1 LPKMAAESEAVG
13 TAQVSG
19 AAGLNSPN
27 AANKNSPSS
36 NSQIANSAGGVRSFG
51 HIRLDISN
59 SVLPLD
65 KITHTPS
72 GKDGLSEEVEM
83 QIRSLGCEVI
93 QLSGKLLRLPQVAM
107 ATGCVLFQRFYYA
120 KSLVRIPFDIVSM
133 ACICLACKIEEA
145 PRRIRDIINTFN
157 HIKQVRSGKPITP
170 VILDAKYIALKDE
183 IIKAE
188 RRVLKELGFC
198 VHVKHPHKI
207 IVMYLKWLE
216 LDSHRELLQM
226 SWNFMNDSLRTDV
239 FVRYP
244 PETIAVACIYLSAR
258 KLKEPLPKS
267 PSWFN
272 VLGVEEDDIKDC
284 CYRMICLYN
293 RKKKTIEE
301 LEGVVEERKKERKKM
316 DDERRA
322 AREQN
327 LSSGSLNT
335 PAQSSPNSRAVSPG
349 GKSQDDK
356 TTSEAEKS
364 HQNGGKNGGN
374 GSDKSMDLDDRSPS
388 RHKSKKHKKFKQRSR
403 SRSTS
408 FDDYRDRERGLGK
421 KAKKGRTRS
430 RSRSFT
436 PPKKRKHG
444 HHHHKDKRYN
454 RSYSRDRGG
463 GGQDGGRGGVA
474 SIGLHDERP
483 LPKHREAGRDRDRDS
498 NRDRNYDRKNRD
510 RDHRR

>member
-1 LPKMAAESEAVG
+1 MGPREKLVA
-13 TAQVSG
+13 
-19 AAGLNSPN
+19 
-27 AANKNSPSS
+27 
-36 NSQIANSAGGVRSFG
+36 
-51 HIRLDISN
+51 
-59 SVLPLD
+59 
-65 KITHTPS
+65 TPS
-72 GKDGLSEEVEM
+72 NKDGLNEEIEM
-83 QIRSLGCEVI
+83 QIRSLGCEMI
-93 QLSGKLLRLPQVAM
+93 QLAGKLLKLPQVAM

-120 KSLVRIPFDIVSM
+120 KSFIRIPFDITAMS
-133 ACICLACKIEEA
+133 CICLASKIEEA
-145 PRRIRDIINTFN
+145 PRRIRDIINVFN
-157 HIKQVRSGKPITP
+157 HIKQIRAGKTIQP
-170 VILDAKYIALKDE
+170 VVMGTNYINLKNQ

-216 LDSHRELLQM
+216 LDSYRELLQM

-258 KLKEPLPKS
+258 KLKEPLPKN

-293 RKKKTIEE
+293 RKKKTLEE
-301 LEGVVEERKKERKKM
+301 LEGIVEERKKERKKM

-356 TTSEAEKS
+356 TTSEAEKAR
-364 HQNGGKNGGN
+364 
-374 GSDKSMDLDDRSPS
+374 RS
-388 RHKSKKHKKFKQRSR
+388 
-403 SRSTS
+403 
-408 FDDYRDRERGLGK
+408 
-421 KAKKGRTRS
+421 RS

-454 RSYSRDRGG
+454 RSYSRDRGT
-463 GGQDGGRGGVA
+463 QDGGRGGVA

-483 LPKHREAGRDRDRDS
+483 LHKHRDGRDRD
-498 NRDRNYDRKNRD
+498 RDRNYDRKNRD
-510 RDHRR
+510 RDYRR

>member
-1 LPKMAAESEAVG
+1 MAAESEAVG

-65 KITHTPS
+65 KLSPTPS

-133 ACICLACKIEEA
+133 ACICLACKIEES
-145 PRRIRDIINTFN
+145 PRRIRDIINVFN

-258 KLKEPLPKS
+258 KLKEPLPKN

-301 LEGVVEERKKERKKM
+301 LEGIVEERKKERKKM

-421 KAKKGRTRS
+421 KAKKGRRSRS

-454 RSYSRDRGG
+454 RSYSRDRGT
-463 GGQDGGRGGVA
+463 QDGGRGGVA

-483 LPKHREAGRDRDRDS
+483 LHKHRDGRDRD
-498 NRDRNYDRKNRD
+498 RDRNYDRKNRD
-510 RDHRR
+510 RDYRR